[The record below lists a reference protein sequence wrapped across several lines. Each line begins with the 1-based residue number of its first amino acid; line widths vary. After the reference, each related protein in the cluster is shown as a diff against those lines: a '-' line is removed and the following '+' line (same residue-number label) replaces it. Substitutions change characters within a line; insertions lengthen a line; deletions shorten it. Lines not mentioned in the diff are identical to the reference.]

1 MRGILVVALALV
13 LAAACAQPARAAS
26 AGGTIGKRDKSVSGG
41 EPEAPAKPK
50 KRKPVA
56 ARSEDGGSRTRK
68 SAACGRVAG
77 VWTANGW
84 WNGLYG
90 RGDVTLAA
98 DGGARH
104 VSGIVGTWTCDA
116 SNHFVID
123 WKDWAHA
130 EGTLSADGNTVTLT
144 DGGTMTRGR

>member
-1 MRGILVVALALV
+1 MRRIWAVTIAVLLASFCV
-13 LAAACAQPARAAS
+13 QEAVAAS

-41 EPEAPAKPK
+41 EPEAPARPK
-50 KRKPVA
+50 KRKPVTA
-56 ARSEDGGSRTRK
+56 PSGQSNTRTQK
-68 SAACGRVAG
+68 SAACGHVAG

-84 WNGLYG
+84 WNGIYG
-90 RGDVTLAA
+90 RGDVTLNA
-98 DGGARH
+98 DGSARH

-123 WKDWAHA
+123 WKDWAHG
-130 EGTLSADGNTVTLT
+130 EGTMSADGNTVNLT